1 MDAADLFEALSAD
14 PSDASAWRSVGLA
27 LGAEARR
34 APAAQVARWV
44 NAVQRVRVEK
54 SSWSAG
60 AKDALL
66 SVLSALRQEDVQQ
79 SEDAIGDADLRAAPS
94 LWGEVAR
101 IAAARPD
108 GSVRLSDVIAAT
120 GADKGSVSRTLRK
133 MTEQGFLE
141 APADDVPRPDKR
153 SRPYRLLPR
162 GRRLAELVRP
172 SEAPRDVPKR
182 AAAEAPRASPGL
194 VHVGNIAI
202 QMAALKV
209 PAVDPAPSRAVKHW
223 GERFGLME
231 PIAGAFVSCG
241 RRAIMKEALKTAG
254 RDGLQVT
261 SGPNTS
267 GSKEIKIAGDRLI
280 RRALHAERR

>member
-1 MDAADLFEALSAD
+1 MDAADLFEALSAN
-14 PSDASAWRSVGLA
+14 PSDASAWRSFGLA
-27 LGAEARR
+27 LGAEARH
-34 APAAQVARWV
+34 APATLVARWV
-44 NAVQRVRVEK
+44 DAVQRVRVEK
-54 SSWSAG
+54 NSWSSG

-66 SVLSALRQEDVQQ
+66 SVLSAMRQEDVQK

-101 IAAARPD
+101 IAAARAD

-120 GADKGSVSRTLRK
+120 GVDKGTISRTLRK
-133 MTEQGFLE
+133 MTEQGLLE
-141 APADDVPRPDKR
+141 APADVPRPDKR

-162 GRRLAELVRP
+162 GRRLAELVGP

-209 PAVDPAPSRAVKHW
+209 PALDPAPSRAVELR
-223 GERFGLME
+223 GERFGLMD
-231 PIAGAFVSCG
+231 PIVEAFVSCG